1 MQYKNHSPQ
10 GFKLKTG
17 GAAVLLAV
25 GSLVSAGVAQAN
37 SAAGEVLTNVVT
49 VDYADAGGTAQIQV
63 FASVTVTIDHLASAT
78 LTGVVTAQ
86 TTGSS
91 STLPA
96 DYTARL
102 TNTGN
107 GSDSYNFTTTPP
119 SSVDNCSGGGTLGSN
134 SFSTPTPATLTLGA
148 SVTDASAL
156 LGATSISIPYDG
168 TDDGTTRGLGDNATI
183 TIAGNDYVITAGT
196 IIETAPAATT
206 LPTPP
211 ALGTTTF
218 TISPGLVGAIT
229 AGTQVGE
236 YTTITY
242 GATGNAGTTSSGASG
257 CTHVDT
263 VTATGT
269 TATGTNAQSTPSV
282 DFTTTVTPSAVLL
295 ISKFVRNVDVPAKN
309 TGGVDLT
316 YPSGGNEYR
325 TSGKVS
331 GNPGDVLEY
340 AVQIQNTSAGL
351 ATNVIFQDTLPP
363 FTSIDID
370 TVTGGTQAAVAIDQN
385 TNETLDVAI
394 DDTDVYTATSETET
408 IGIVDQDIIAQSGQ
422 GLRIFPGTDTSVTDA
437 NETGADASTGT
448 GGTGGG
454 VPPAQ
459 PLRSFIASLSNN
471 T

>member
-49 VDYADAGGTAQIQV
+49 VDYADAGGTAQTQV

-78 LTGVVTAQ
+78 LAAVGDQ

-91 STLPA
+91 ADLPGA
-96 DYTARL
+96 YTSRL

-107 GSDSYNFTTTPP
+107 GSDTYTVAVVTT
-119 SSVDNCSGGGTLGSN
+119 SSSCVTGTLTGN
-134 SFSTPTPATLTLGA
+134 AFSAATPAAPTLGA
-148 SVTDASAL
+148 TVTNAAAL
-156 LGATSISIPYDG
+156 LGATSISVPYDG
-168 TDDGTTRGLGDNATI
+168 TVGGGTRGISDTDTI
-183 TIAGNDYVITAGT
+183 TIAGNDYVVSGLV
-196 IIETAPAATT
+196 ETAPAATT

-218 TISPGLVGAIT
+218 TITPGLVGAIT

-242 GATGNAGTTSSGASG
+242 GSTGSAGSTSSGAAT
-257 CTHVDT
+257 CTHAHRLDANGSTETGGNAATDIDT
-263 VTATGT
+263 T
-269 TATGTNAQSTPSV
+269 
-282 DFTTTVTPSAVLL
+282 FTTTVTPSAVLV
-295 ISKFVRNVDVPAKN
+295 INKYVRNVDVPAKN

-316 YPSGGNEYR
+316 YPAGGNEYR

-331 GNPGDVLEY
+331 GNPGDILEY
-340 AVQIQNTSAGL
+340 AVQIENTSAGL

-394 DDTDVYTATSETET
+394 DDTGVYTATSETET

-437 NETGADASTGT
+437 NETGADASAGT

-454 VPPAQ
+454 VPGSSTVTI
-459 PLRSFIASLSNN
+459 LYRVIIE
-471 T
+471 